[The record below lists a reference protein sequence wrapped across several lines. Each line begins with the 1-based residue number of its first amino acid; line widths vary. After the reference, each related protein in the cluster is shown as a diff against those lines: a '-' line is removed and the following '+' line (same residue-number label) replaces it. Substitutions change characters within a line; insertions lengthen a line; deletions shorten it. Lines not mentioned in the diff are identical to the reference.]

1 MKNLP
6 GENYSE
12 KRKNAL
18 KKKEIKENENKGRV
32 IAPIDFNP
40 SLPNLS
46 EIFAKH
52 FKAMLFRKP
61 ELKETFEHPPMPA
74 FRQPPNLR
82 KIICRST
89 LPQIKRVDNFARK
102 SHRSAPGWKKC
113 GRGST
118 TCCPYTLPATTEVT

>member
-6 GENYSE
+6 GESYSE

-32 IAPIDFNP
+32 IAPVDFNP

-46 EIFAKH
+46 GIFAKH
-52 FKAMLFRKP
+52 FKAMIFRKL
-61 ELKETFEHPPMPA
+61 EIKETFEHPPMPA
-74 FRQPPNLR
+74 YRQPPNLR

-89 LPQIKRVDNFARK
+89 HASNKKRRQLHKEIPQICSGLEKM
-102 SHRSAPGWKKC
+102 W
-113 GRGST
+113 
-118 TCCPYTLPATTEVT
+118 